1 MIYYFPNRPI
11 LVPPDPENPTDPSSD
26 YLDSLEE
33 SGRYIA
39 EQKWNGDNCLVY
51 IHKDGTF
58 RFWNRH
64 KKILKYTA
72 TEEVIKELKLWPK
85 DSVLNA
91 ELVHSKTKGV
101 KNLLIIH
108 CIMRWEGSYLH
119 GKTWGYS
126 RELLDDCINAGLN
139 QYHVQISKTWQS
151 GFFQL
156 FQEADGSVIEG
167 IILKDPEGM
176 LKFSATAPGNKGIE
190 VPWMLKVRKPSRRI
204 GAF

>member
-1 MIYYFPNRPI
+1 MIYYYPNRPT
-11 LVPPDPENPTDPSSD
+11 LVPPDPENPMDPSSD

-33 SGRYIA
+33 SGRYLA

-72 TEEVIKELKLWPK
+72 SDEVIEELKLWPK

-91 ELVHSKTKGV
+91 ELVHSKTTDF
-101 KNLLIIH
+101 KNLFIVH
-108 CIMRWEGSYLH
+108 TIMRWEGTWLRGQS
-119 GKTWGYS
+119 WGYS
-126 RELLDDCINAGLN
+126 RSILEDCINHGLSGVHI
-139 QYHVQISKTWQS
+139 QVSKVWTH

-156 FQEADGSVIEG
+156 FQQADGKVIEG
-167 IILKDPEGM
+167 LVLKDPEG
-176 LKFSATAPGNKGIE
+176 LIKFSATLIPD